1 MGVQGGLA
9 KTPARGAV
17 TLDDETALVAAAQRD
32 RQDFGPLYARYANP
46 VYKYCFAQLGN
57 RQAAEDA
64 TSLVFTK
71 ALDGLSRFHGGSF
84 RAWLF
89 TIARNVVTDQF
100 RARRFDAPI
109 EAATAV
115 AAPGAALDDLAAD
128 ADRDRGLRALLA
140 DLTPDQRQ
148 VIELR
153 LLGLAGPEVA
163 AALDRSHAWVKVTQF
178 RAIERLRAMMG
189 VTVEPKE
196 GIDGGP

>member
-17 TLDDETALVAAAQRD
+17 MLDDEAALVAAAQRD
-32 RQDFGPLYARYANP
+32 RQDFGPLYGRYANP

-163 AALDRSHAWVKVTQF
+163 VALDRSHAWVKVTQF

-189 VTVEPKE
+189 VTVKPKE

>member
-17 TLDDETALVAAAQRD
+17 MLDDEAALVAAAQRD

>member
-17 TLDDETALVAAAQRD
+17 TLGDEAALVAAAQRN
-32 RQDFGPLYARYANP
+32 RRDFGPLYARYANP

-128 ADRDRGLRALLA
+128 ADRDRGLRVLLA

>member
-9 KTPARGAV
+9 KTHGPGAA
-17 TLDDETALVAAAQRD
+17 TIEDEAALVAAAQRD
-32 RQDFGPLYARYANP
+32 RQAFGPLYARYANP
-46 VYKYCFAQLGN
+46 IYKYCFAQLGN

-64 TSLVFTK
+64 TSLVFAK
-71 ALDGLSRFHGGSF
+71 ALDGLPRFHGGSF

-100 RARRFDAPI
+100 RARRFDAPL
-109 EAATAV
+109 EAAAAV
-115 AAPGAALDDLAAD
+115 AAPGATLDDLAAD

-140 DLTPDQRQ
+140 ELTPDQRQ

-153 LLGLAGPEVA
+153 LRDLAGPEVA
-163 AALDRSHAWVKVTQF
+163 VVLGRSHAWVKVTQF

-196 GIDGGP
+196 VADGGA

>member
-9 KTPARGAV
+9 KIPARGAV
-17 TLDDETALVAAAQRD
+17 TLGDEAALVAAAQRD
-32 RQDFGPLYARYANP
+32 RQEFGPLYAQYANP

-71 ALDGLSRFHGGSF
+71 ALDGLPRFHGGSF

-109 EAATAV
+109 EAAAAV
-115 AAPGAALDDLAAD
+115 AAPGATLDDLAAD
-128 ADRDRGLRALLA
+128 ADRDRGLRDLLA

-163 AALDRSHAWVKVTQF
+163 VALDRSHAWVKVTQF

-196 GIDGGP
+196 GIDGGA

>member
-1 MGVQGGLA
+1 MGVQGGPA
-9 KTPARGAV
+9 KTHARGAAMAG
-17 TLDDETALVAAAQRD
+17 DEAALVAAAQRD
-32 RQDFGPLYARYANP
+32 RQAFGPLYARYANP
-46 VYKYCFAQLGN
+46 IYKYCFAQLGN

-71 ALDGLSRFHGGSF
+71 ALDGLPRFHGGSF

-100 RARRFDAPI
+100 RARRFDAPL
-109 EAATAV
+109 EAAAAV
-115 AAPGAALDDLAAD
+115 AAPGATLDDLAAD
-128 ADRDRGLRALLA
+128 ADRDRGLWALLA
-140 DLTPDQRQ
+140 ELTPDQRQ

-153 LLGLAGPEVA
+153 LRDLAGPEVA
-163 AALDRSHAWVKVTQF
+163 VVLGRSHAWVKVTQF

-196 GIDGGP
+196 VADGGA

>member
-9 KTPARGAV
+9 KTPARGTE
-17 TLDDETALVAAAQRD
+17 TLADEAAFVAAAQRD
-32 RQDFGPLYARYANP
+32 RQAFGLLYARYANP

-71 ALDGLSRFHGGSF
+71 ALDGLPRFHGGSF

-100 RARRFDAPI
+100 RTRRFDAPI
-109 EAATAV
+109 EAAAAV

-128 ADRDRGLRALLA
+128 ADRDRGLWTLLA
-140 DLTPDQRQ
+140 ELTPDQRQ

-153 LLGLAGPEVA
+153 LRGLAGPEVA
-163 AALDRSHAWVKVTQF
+163 VVLGRSHAWVKVTQF
-178 RAIERLRAMMG
+178 RAIKRLRAMMG
-189 VTVEPKE
+189 VTVEPEE
-196 GIDGGP
+196 GIDGGA

>member
-17 TLDDETALVAAAQRD
+17 TLGDEAALVAAAQRD

-109 EAATAV
+109 EAAAAV
-115 AAPGAALDDLAAD
+115 AAPGAALDDLAVD

-140 DLTPDQRQ
+140 DLTPDQRR